1 MQCNAENAWVNGKW
15 QCCFKLYFPLKKD
28 QMFGFSSSFK
38 LSIFTSPEAREK
50 GSTTSWCCFEII
62 ISLFFRDCRQKN
74 VTSFQM
80 STSSKRE
87 INIVLF
93 FFHPYIFQPRCSAHQ
108 MQDDISVIDKAA
120 NKQEPIYQSLQK
132 TKAKRAGDN
141 TIKINLVL
149 N

>member
-1 MQCNAENAWVNGKW
+1 
-15 QCCFKLYFPLKKD
+15 
-28 QMFGFSSSFK
+28 
-38 LSIFTSPEAREK
+38 
-50 GSTTSWCCFEII
+50 
-62 ISLFFRDCRQKN
+62 
-74 VTSFQM
+74 
-80 STSSKRE
+80 
-87 INIVLF
+87 
-93 FFHPYIFQPRCSAHQ
+93 